1 MEIQENAEKIN
12 LLNWLEL
19 FLMRNKEA
27 LTN

>member
-1 MEIQENAEKIN
+1 MEIQENSEKIN